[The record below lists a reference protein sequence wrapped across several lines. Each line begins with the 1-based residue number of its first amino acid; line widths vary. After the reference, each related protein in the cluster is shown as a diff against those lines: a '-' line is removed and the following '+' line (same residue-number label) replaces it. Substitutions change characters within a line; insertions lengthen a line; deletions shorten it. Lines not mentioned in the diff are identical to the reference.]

1 MMMATLPKSI
11 QAQVEAADAM
21 LASVNAPPAPPAQAQ
36 PVEVA
41 EVAAPEPETHVEQAA
56 PVPAPVPEE
65 TWEHKFKTLQGL
77 FNKEVPQLQ
86 RQVKELSGRYQEAVS
101 QLEKA
106 AKPVEPPVKSAPDPR
121 DVENFGEDMVAM
133 VSRVTKLEL
142 GALAQKFD
150 SLIATFDK
158 RLASVETNLKG
169 TSETVAYTAEQTFLN
184 NLTRSVPNWEQ
195 INGDPA
201 FHAWLSEEDPV
212 LGSRRQTAL
221 TAAEQSLNA
230 ERVAAIFKAFGATR
244 PVAPKSNPISKQVSP
259 SAVASAQPV
268 AQEKQ
273 ILTQQQIVEFYN
285 SVRRGEYRGR
295 EVERVQ
301 AEAEVNLAIAEGRV
315 R

>member
-1 MMMATLPKSI
+1 MAKLPTSI

-21 LASVNAPPAPPAQAQ
+21 LASVNAPQAPPAQAQ

-41 EVAAPEPETHVEQAA
+41 EVAAPVPEIPVEQTAPA
-56 PVPAPVPEE
+56 PVPVPEE
-65 TWEHKFKTLQGL
+65 TWEHKFRTLQGL

-86 RQVKELSGRYQEAVS
+86 RQVKDLSGRYQEAVS

-106 AKPVEPPVKSAPDPR
+106 AKPVEPPVTSTPDPR

-133 VSRVTKLEL
+133 VSRVTKNEL
-142 GALAQKFD
+142 GSLAKKFD
-150 SLIATFDK
+150 TLITAFDS

-195 INGDPA
+195 INADPA
-201 FHAWLSEEDPV
+201 FHAWLAEEDPV

-221 TAAEQSLNA
+221 TTAEQNLQG

-273 ILTQQQIVEFYN
+273 ALSQQQVVEFYN
-285 SVRRGEYRGR
+285 AVRRGEYRGR
-295 EVERVQ
+295 ETERAQ
-301 AEAEVNLAIAEGRV
+301 AEAEINQALADGRV